1 MTWHA
6 CPCIVC
12 WINRR
17 KIFSE
22 HRRHRHRDSQRRY
35 LSLIRHRKGR
45 MNKETSHLLR
55 VLIPA
60 TKTGLQTP
68 LIQAQ
73 SSIPNR
79 IRVTKAVNRVT
90 ITKVAV
96 NKATRAMITTRSR
109 IWSKSHLM
117 RRQSALNAKESELAA
132 RESELA
138 FKQQNSGEP
147 EAEEPVISVFE
158 EIDPEKLESDGERAI
173 LGAAKQVETKF
184 NAQLT
189 AAEKKVTVA
198 EQKAQAATEKSENM
212 ELESNIKET
221 CVKYSVTRGE
231 LETAYQQSS
240 GLVRDLDTLAKS
252 VLFDRAAANTGQQA
266 QAQAKN
272 ERTQGAAKVVGAQ
285 GAQGANRNT
294 DAEPRGNLKNVFD
307 GAEIAKHYSAFA

>member
-1 MTWHA
+1 M
-6 CPCIVC
+6 P
-12 WINRR
+12 
-17 KIFSE
+17 KIFGTQTTPPPGFTAE
-22 HRRHRHRDSQRRY
+22 IPVTNPPPQGANEQGNEPPVEGTDTGNGDGTPNAPDPSQ
-35 LSLIRHRKGR
+35 IFNTQQG
-45 MNKETSHLLR
+45 NED
-55 VLIPA
+55 
-60 TKTGLQTP
+60 GEQGGE
-68 LIQAQ
+68 QGGEGGEGDDNNAQ
-73 SSIPNR
+73 PNMEQLALDA
-79 IRVTKAVNRVT
+79 KA
-90 ITKVAV
+90 
-96 NKATRAMITTRSR
+96 
-109 IWSKSHLM
+109 
-117 RRQSALNAKESELAA
+117 SALAAKESELAT

-189 AAEKKVTVA
+189 AAEKRAADA
-198 EQKAQAATEKSENM
+198 EKIAQEASNKSENM

-231 LETAYQQSS
+231 LETAYQQSN

-266 QAQAKN
+266 QAQAKT

-294 DAEPRGNLKNVFD
+294 DTEPRGNLKNVFD
-307 GAEIAKHYSAFA
+307 GAEIAKHYSAFS

>member
-1 MTWHA
+1 MA
-6 CPCIVC
+6 KYICLSMYRMP
-12 WINRR
+12 
-17 KIFSE
+17 KIFGTQTTPPPGFTAE
-22 HRRHRHRDSQRRY
+22 
-35 LSLIRHRKGR
+35 
-45 MNKETSHLLR
+45 
-55 VLIPA
+55 IPVTNPPPQGA
-60 TKTGLQTP
+60 NGQGNEPPVEGADPGNEDGTP
-68 LIQAQ
+68 NTPDPSTIFNTQQNQGNEGGEQGNDNEGGGEQGNEGDDNNAQ
-73 SSIPNR
+73 PNMEQ
-79 IRVTKAVNRVT
+79 
-90 ITKVAV
+90 VALD
-96 NKATRAMITTRSR
+96 A
-109 IWSKSHLM
+109 
-117 RRQSALNAKESELAA
+117 RQSALNAKESELAA

-272 ERTQGAAKVVGAQ
+272 ERTQGAAKIGSAQ